1 MKEIPQNCR
10 KYKRPWQNRLYVRY
24 LPLRKRWGD
33 IFAAVRR
40 FLKSGVTL
48 MFIPHSERGIFKIR
62 ITMFFILSFLLVV
75 SGALVF
81 AITVMNA
88 EETRS
93 SRITSYQDSAE
104 RMDAE
109 LKAFRERAETA
120 GRLHADLFAAYTR
133 LRESLGASGGFPAAP
148 TNAGMPSVTSSL
160 TGLELMATN
169 YQVIAGET
177 AAFAVLLGEM
187 RQRLREVPSIWP
199 LMGRDGVPTSPFGER
214 PSPFT
219 GIPVQ
224 HTGLDIAS
232 YWGSPIRASADGVVE
247 RVGFQGGY
255 GLCVDIRHKY
265 GILTRYAH
273 LSSIRVQ
280 VDQRVSQGEFIG
292 RMGNTGLAIGWHLHY
307 EVVIDDKPVDPKP
320 FLQSWF

>member
-1 MKEIPQNCR
+1 MNEIPHHCK

-24 LPLRKRWGD
+24 LPLRKRWGG
-33 IFAAVRR
+33 ILAAVGR

-48 MFIPHSERGIFKIR
+48 MFIPHSERGIFKLR

-109 LKAFRERAETA
+109 LKVFRERAGTA
-120 GRLHADLFAAYTR
+120 WRLYTDLFAAYTR
-133 LRESLGASGGFPAAP
+133 LRGALGASGGLSEVGAGSGRLTTAA
-148 TNAGMPSVTSSL
+148 ALGA
-160 TGLELMATN
+160 LEMMATN
-169 YQVIAGET
+169 FRAIAGET
-177 AAFAVLLGEM
+177 EAFTGLLAEM
-187 RQRLREVPSIWP
+187 RRRLKELPCIWP
-199 LMGRDGVPTSPFGER
+199 LMGRDGVVTSPFGER

-255 GLCVDIRHKY
+255 GLCIDIRHGY

-280 VDQRVSQGEFIG
+280 VGQRVSQGEFIG

-307 EVVIDDKPVDPKP
+307 EVLIEDKPVDPKP